1 MSVRMGD
8 IEIGKFCLLI
18 GIGGG
23 ADALYKL
30 VPESK
35 HPSDPILSSNPLVGL
50 GREEHEALTF

>member
-1 MSVRMGD
+1 MGD